1 MPVNCAKLLPNT
13 ADVRVKQQ
21 APNPVTFPN
30 LLVLQARS
38 AGEQMPPL
46 PIRRETALAARRHV
60 WRWLRCG
67 SVDGLPWTNGNGIHR
82 AMKFRTTTI
91 WIALISTGMLC
102 LAVGAVRIPRK
113 PKPAPE
119 RPALERPA
127 TNQGGDRASVPVIPM
142 RVASAAATSVSS
154 TNGVIGTSTQ
164 RQPQTQRQHAL
175 SQQQRIENFDRRPP
189 AERAAQSRFGA
200 VGNFVAAPSSVP
212 PIGQNQQ
219 QSGYQE
225 PEAWPFHRK
234 STSSSGYS
242 AQTLPTQGSAAQDTS
257 NSRSGSRVDDWPYQP
272 TAREAANPETFQAT
286 NSNTP
291 NNWPA
296 PPLTPQATQSAAPPT
311 EQFPTNAP
319 TYPSHQRPDFAATQQ
334 QPPSGH
340 VATSNDLLN
349 PALAFGGVP
358 TNGPKFQPQHS
369 QPTMSRSSY
378 APAQPPGQPVI
389 ANDFEITQPQ
399 HSLSRMTDPFA
410 DPSASSTSGSVAA
423 LPSQPALPVPSPS
436 LADLPAPV
444 PSSGQSHNVLEAGH
458 AGSDSRVIQAY
469 AESVTPR
476 NYVTVG
482 QWSGPQ
488 NRPVQSIQ
496 RVSFDACPDCED
508 VQRIPAES
516 LINPYAARA
525 NAYPASVAMPH
536 EAGQLAELPREYAPW
551 WDEVINKP
559 MRAAP
564 STRPINVESLIFEA
578 IEHSP
583 QVTAF
588 RIDPIIRET
597 QILEEVAE
605 FDWQT
610 FLETKFDDSNDPI
623 GNSLTTGD
631 NSDRFTD
638 KHFTSRFGVEKRLEQ
653 GGSLDVTQNFGLQDN
668 NSTFFTPRDQGTSR
682 LELNFTQPLLRGAGQ
697 TYNESRTVLAMLDH
711 QISEDDLQDSLQD
724 HLVEVYTT
732 YWNLYRAR
740 AVRLQKE
747 RLLRRAIDVEQKLA
761 ARQGIDAVR
770 RQVLRARAAIAS
782 RRSEIARADMEVRNA
797 ESRLRLLVNSPGL
810 KQSTVVELLP
820 IEAPMSE
827 YMSVSM
833 RGSVETALQNRP
845 DIRRAIKQMKETAV
859 RLEVSKNEL
868 LPKLDFV
875 LGTYVAGLRGKSQI
889 DTAWTNQFRDGRP
902 GYSVGLMLQYPLGN
916 RAAKARYARREWEV
930 ARTLKEFEAS
940 VESSMSEVELAV
952 REFETSYQ
960 EMLSRFQS
968 MIAADT
974 EANYLLERWRLL
986 PGNDQTTSFLLEDLL
1001 DAQERVAMEEQDFVE
1016 AQVAYVLSVVRL
1028 KRASGILLNCDCGN
1042 SPVSFMTPVPRGIAQ
1057 PKPLPQPVGQRP
1069 ALPAPTPANAKLTP
1083 PLPVLPKA
1091 QTSATPR
1098 AETPQPT
1105 ESSLDQPSIIPLPGQ
1120 APLPVPARSQL

>member
-1 MPVNCAKLLPNT
+1 MKL
-13 ADVRVKQQ
+13 
-21 APNPVTFPN
+21 
-30 LLVLQARS
+30 
-38 AGEQMPPL
+38 
-46 PIRRETALAARRHV
+46 
-60 WRWLRCG
+60 
-67 SVDGLPWTNGNGIHR
+67 
-82 AMKFRTTTI
+82 RTTTI
-91 WIALISTGMLC
+91 WVALVSTGMLC
-102 LAVGAVRIPRK
+102 LAVGAVQIPRK

-119 RPALERPA
+119 RPA
-127 TNQGGDRASVPVIPM
+127 TNQSGEPASVSVIPM
-142 RVASAAATSVSS
+142 RVSSPVATSFPGS
-154 TNGVIGTSTQ
+154 TGTFATSTQ
-164 RQPQTQRQHAL
+164 QQPQFETQRQQSRL
-175 SQQQRIENFDRRPP
+175 QQQRIENFDRRPP
-189 AERAAQSRFGA
+189 VERVAQSRFGA
-200 VGNFVAAPSSVP
+200 VGNFVASPSGVSSN
-212 PIGQNQQ
+212 GQNQQ
-219 QSGYQE
+219 QGGYRE

-234 STSSSGYS
+234 STSTSDHA
-242 AQTLPTQGSAAQDTS
+242 AQTWSSQGSAAEDPYDSQKMS
-257 NSRSGSRVDDWPYQP
+257 PVDDWPYQR
-272 TAREAANPETFQAT
+272 TAREAASAGTFRTA
-286 NSNTP
+286 NSDAP
-291 NNWPA
+291 ANWSAAA
-296 PPLTPQATQSAAPPT
+296 PTSEATQTAAPPM
-311 EQFPTNAP
+311 EQFPTDAP
-319 TYPSHQRPDFAATQQ
+319 IDAFNQRPDFAATQQ
-334 QPPSGH
+334 QLPIQQRPLQQQRSPQQQRPGRGS
-340 VATSNDLLN
+340 TSDDLLN
-349 PALAFGGVP
+349 PALAFGGS
-358 TNGPKFQPQHS
+358 TNIGATAPPQVSNDALPQATVGAVQPSPAVSSDPFEVTPSPHFQPQLTEPFTNIS
-369 QPTMSRSSY
+369 PGSS
-378 APAQPPGQPVI
+378 AP
-389 ANDFEITQPQ
+389 
-399 HSLSRMTDPFA
+399 
-410 DPSASSTSGSVAA
+410 SVAN
-423 LPSQPALPVPSPS
+423 LPVQDQPASTTSQPS
-436 LADLPAPV
+436 LADLPEPT
-444 PSSGQSHNVLEAGH
+444 PSPRSSQNVFETGYAGPN
-458 AGSDSRVIQAY
+458 DNVIQAY

-476 NYVTVG
+476 NNVTVG
-482 QWSGPQ
+482 QWAGPR

-496 RVSFDACPDCED
+496 QVNFEACADCED

-516 LINPYAARA
+516 LINPYSERA
-525 NAYPASVAMPH
+525 NAYPNSAAPPRES
-536 EAGQLAELPREYAPW
+536 GQLVELPREYAPW

-597 QILEEVAE
+597 QILEEAAE
-605 FDWQT
+605 FDWQS
-610 FLETKFDDSNDPI
+610 FIETKFDDSNDPI

-638 KHFTSRFGVEKRLEQ
+638 KHLTSRFGVEKRLEQ
-653 GGSLDVTQNFGLQDN
+653 GGSVDVTQNFGVQDN
-668 NSTFFTPRDQGTSR
+668 NSSFFTPRRQGTSR

-747 RLLRRAIDVEQKLA
+747 RLLRRAIDVEQKLT

-782 RRSEIARADMEVRNA
+782 RRSEISRADMEVRNA

-810 KQSTVVELLP
+810 KHSTVVELLP

-868 LPKLDFV
+868 LPKLDLV
-875 LGTYVAGLRGKSQI
+875 LGTYVAGLRGESQV
-889 DTAWTNQFRDGRP
+889 DTAWANQFRDGRP
-902 GYSVGLMLQYPLGN
+902 GYTVGLTLQYPLGN

-940 VESSMSEVELAV
+940 VEASMSEVELSV

-1001 DAQERVAMEEQDFVE
+1001 DSQERVAMEEQDFVE
-1016 AQVAYVLSVVRL
+1016 AQVAYVISVVRL
-1028 KRASGILLNCDCGN
+1028 KRASGILLSCDCGN
-1042 SPVSFMTPVPRGIAQ
+1042 SPVSFMTPAPRGIAQ
-1057 PKPLPQPVGQRP
+1057 PKQLPQQVGQRP
-1069 ALPAPTPANAKLTP
+1069 VLPAPTPANARLTP
-1083 PLPVLPKA
+1083 PLPLFSGTQPSDA
-1091 QTSATPR
+1091 ARLTTPPTTETSL
-1098 AETPQPT
+1098 
-1105 ESSLDQPSIIPLPGQ
+1105 SKPSIIPLPGP

>member
-1 MPVNCAKLLPNT
+1 
-13 ADVRVKQQ
+13 
-21 APNPVTFPN
+21 
-30 LLVLQARS
+30 
-38 AGEQMPPL
+38 
-46 PIRRETALAARRHV
+46 
-60 WRWLRCG
+60 
-67 SVDGLPWTNGNGIHR
+67 
-82 AMKFRTTTI
+82 MKFRTTTI
-91 WIALISTGMLC
+91 WGVLVSTGMLC

-119 RPALERPA
+119 RRALERPT
-127 TNQGGDRASVPVIPM
+127 TNQSGDDASVSVIPM
-142 RVASAAATSVSS
+142 RVASPAAT
-154 TNGVIGTSTQ
+154 NLPGAGVATRSLV
-164 RQPQTQRQHAL
+164 QPQPRYQTQGQQAL
-175 SQQQRIENFDRRPP
+175 PPEQQQIENFDRRSP
-189 AERAAQSRFGA
+189 AERVAQSRFGA
-200 VGNFVAAPSSVP
+200 VGNFVAASSGVPSV
-212 PIGQNQQ
+212 GQSQQ
-219 QSGYQE
+219 QRGYQE

-234 STSSSGYS
+234 STNGSGRS
-242 AQTLPTQGSAAQDTS
+242 AQTWSTQEPASQAPLNAQ
-257 NSRSGSRVDDWPYQP
+257 SGARVDDWPYQP
-272 TAREAANPETFQAT
+272 TAREVANPETFQAT
-286 NSNTP
+286 NSNATS
-291 NNWPA
+291 NWPA
-296 PPLTPQATQSAAPPT
+296 SASTPETTQSTAPRL

-319 TYPSHQRPDFAATQQ
+319 SYSSNQRPDFAATQQ
-334 QPPSGH
+334 QLTPQQQRLPRR
-340 VATSNDLLN
+340 VATSDDLLN
-349 PALAFGGVP
+349 PALAFGGTP
-358 TNGPKFQPQHS
+358 TDRANFQSQHPEQTQPQA
-369 QPTMSRSSY
+369 TY
-378 APAQPPGQPVI
+378 ATAQPQGQPVI
-389 ANDFEITQPQ
+389 ANDLEITQPQ
-399 HSLSRMTDPFA
+399 YSQSRMTDRFA
-410 DPSASSTSGSVAA
+410 DLSASSSGSVAA
-423 LPSQPALPVPSPS
+423 LPSQPAMPIPSPS
-436 LADLPAPV
+436 LADLPAPA
-444 PSSGQSHNVLEAGH
+444 PSPGQSQNVLEAGH

-488 NRPVQSIQ
+488 NRPVHSIQ

-508 VQRIPAES
+508 VSRVPAES
-516 LINPYAARA
+516 LINPYVARA
-525 NAYPASVAMPH
+525 TNYPERSPLPVS
-536 EAGQLAELPREYAPW
+536 EGQLVELPRDYAPW
-551 WDEVINKP
+551 WEEVINKP
-559 MRAAP
+559 LRAAP
-564 STRPINVESLIFEA
+564 STRPVNVESLILEA

-597 QILEEVAE
+597 QILEEAAE

-610 FLETKFDDSNDPI
+610 FLETRFDDSNDPI

-631 NSDRFTD
+631 NSDRFED
-638 KHFTSRFGVEKRLEQ
+638 RNFSSRLGLEKRMAQ
-653 GGSLDVTQNFGLQDN
+653 GGTLDVTQSFGLQDN

-697 TYNESRTVLAMLDH
+697 TYNESRTILAMLDH

-724 HLVEVYTT
+724 HLLEVYTT

-740 AVRLQKE
+740 AIRLQKE
-747 RLLRRAIDVEQKLA
+747 RLLRRAIEVEQKLT
-761 ARQGIDAVR
+761 ARQGIDSVR

-782 RRSEIARADMEVRNA
+782 RRSEIARADMEVRNS

-810 KQSTVVELLP
+810 KHSTVVELLP
-820 IEAPMSE
+820 VEAPMSE
-827 YMSVSM
+827 YLTVSM

-845 DIRRAIKQMKETAV
+845 DVRRAITQMKETAV

-875 LGTYVAGLRGKSQI
+875 VGTYVAGLRGKSQI

-902 GYSVGLMLQYPLGN
+902 GYSVGMMLQYPLGN

-1042 SPVSFMTPVPRGIAQ
+1042 SPVSFMTPAPRGIAQ